1 MEKRRPQLDSLT
13 LHQVRWLLGGL
24 LALLAAWTVFYM
36 DVEAT
41 GLLALTTIL
50 VPVVTWRPV
59 LASKLPS
66 WAHMLAFPVIVLLF
80 AADFYQTREP
90 LPVMIRLGLLLLLYR
105 GVTLRTRREDMQ
117 LILLCLF
124 LVVVAGVLTVSMV
137 FVLQILLF
145 TGCALALM
153 LAITLSTA
161 AAEENPGDAKAKAD
175 GRPAWVKVDWG
186 VTLGRLRAVIDWRV
200 LALGSVL
207 FSGVVALSALL
218 FLMIPRFE
226 LGTNFF
232 MDYMLSGR
240 SKSGFSETVSFGDVV
255 DIQQDRSLALSVDV
269 SDPGRVPLV
278 PYWRMLILDEY
289 TQNGFMMSPGLSA
302 ELRSSDVETTQHRGS
317 APASTDAPVWTFYLE
332 AGVSRYL
339 PLLGAYTQITLP
351 SPQTLRTN
359 RTQQIVA
366 LSKDPVKMTA
376 YRVEGMLPGSRIED
390 PEMVNRVAEWK
401 ASGRTRERP
410 EERYD
415 MEDYSPLPPAYLGLF
430 IMADDLAKLRGWVEE
445 IGAPKDGDHEGFV
458 TRACAWL
465 ERRHGYSLS
474 MSLPQGEGDVLVRWM
489 DSPEP
494 GHCEMF
500 AGSLVLLCRAAGIPA
515 RVTIGF
521 KGGVWN
527 ETSGSITVTNA
538 DAHAWCEVFDG
549 KRHWV
554 RADPTPGAGGLG
566 PREQTAPQVG
576 ANGAPRLETDS
587 GWAARWNSLRVFW
600 YRRIVSFDQQSQ
612 LDMVRSAG
620 RAAESYAKRLIK
632 ELDQRL
638 KSLAEWVATPWSLGR
653 VGWAAGA
660 LAAGGLLVWGW
671 RKLHLVAWWRALRGG
686 DPVRREAGRWLR
698 RLDAKGLPGDHAVR
712 AELLRLRYGRK
723 ATWAPSTRI
732 FKAARTAL
740 RDWSRRRRG

>member
-1 MEKRRPQLDSLT
+1 MEKRRPQLDSQT

-36 DVEAT
+36 DVNAT

-124 LVVVAGVLTVSMV
+124 LVVVAGVLTVSLV

-145 TGCALALM
+145 TACALALL
-153 LAITLSTA
+153 LAITLSNA
-161 AAEENPGDAKAKAD
+161 AAADEAAAGAAKTE
-175 GRPAWVKVDWG
+175 GPPAWVRVDWG
-186 VTLGRLRAVIDWRV
+186 ATLGRLRAVVDWRV
-200 LALGSVL
+200 LAMGSVL
-207 FSGVVALSALL
+207 FAGVVGLSALL

-232 MDYMLSGR
+232 LDHMLSGR
-240 SKSGFSETVSFGDVV
+240 SKSGFSETVTFGSVV

-269 SDPGRVPLV
+269 TDPGQVPAV
-278 PYWRMLILDEY
+278 PYWRMLVLDEY
-289 TQNGFMMSPGLSA
+289 MQGGFMMSPGLSA
-302 ELRSSDVETTQHRGS
+302 EIKASEVEATRHRGI
-317 APASTDAPVWTFYLE
+317 APTNPSAPVWTFYLE
-332 AGVSRYL
+332 GGVSRYL
-339 PLLGAYTQITLP
+339 PLVGPYSQITLP
-351 SPQTLRTN
+351 SPQTLRIN
-359 RTQQIVA
+359 RTQLLVA
-366 LSKDPVKMTA
+366 LPKDPSKMTP
-376 YRVEGMLPGSRIED
+376 YRVEGMLPTARIED
-390 PEMVNRVAEWK
+390 ADMAARVAAWK
-401 ASGRTRERP
+401 ASPP
-410 EERYD
+410 EPRRRYERYA
-415 MEDYSPLPPAYLGLF
+415 MEDESPAPPSYLGL
-430 IMADDLAKLRGWVEE
+430 DLPPGELAKLDAWVAE
-445 IGAPKDGDHEGFV
+445 IGRPVDGDHEGFV
-458 TRACAWL
+458 RRACAWL
-465 ERRHGYSLS
+465 ERRHGYSLN
-474 MSLPQGEGDVLVRWM
+474 MRLPDAEGDVLVRWM

-494 GHCEMF
+494 GHCELF
-500 AGSLVLLCRAAGIPA
+500 AGSLVLLSRAAGVPA
-515 RVTIGF
+515 RVAIGF

-527 ETSGSITVTNA
+527 QASGSITVTNA
-538 DAHAWCEVFDG
+538 DAHAWCEIFDG

-566 PREQTAPQVG
+566 PREPAAPQLG
-576 ANGAPRLETDS
+576 PDGAPRLETDS

-620 RAAESYAKRLIK
+620 RMAESYAKRLIS
-632 ELDQRL
+632 ELDRRL
-638 KSLAEWVATPWSLGR
+638 KALAEWASTPWSLGR
-653 VGWAAGA
+653 VGWGAGA
-660 LAAGGLLVWGW
+660 LAAGALLVWGW
-671 RKLHLVAWWRALRGG
+671 RKLHFVAWWRALRGA

-698 RLDAKGLPGDHAVR
+698 RLDAKALPADHDVR

-723 ATWAPSTRI
+723 ATWTPSTRV
-732 FKAARTAL
+732 FKAARAAL
-740 RDWSRRRRG
+740 REWTRRRRG